1 MVAQSRQCYPIKAFI
16 LFCIAWVLDML
27 LLSQLGPMGKSPLL
41 FATGYVL
48 GFVLMALMVYAF
60 PCEWS
65 RRRSIAVVV
74 GVGVLGRFA
83 FWDFPVSNDLYRYIW
98 EGYIQNHGFNPYLL
112 APNDPALE
120 ALIQGDMAAI
130 WSQINHK
137 DLSAAYPPLVMLI
150 FRALAALSPTAS
162 MFKGSMLFFET
173 LTVGALIGLIC
184 WRRTHPAHLF
194 WYAANP
200 LVLVYIAGEA
210 HLDIVQAAFVMIG
223 LYFAGSKRPVAAF
236 LMLGSAVASK
246 YFSLV
251 ALPFIMRRSNCHAW
265 PALAIAVV
273 WFLPF
278 VDEFRSLFAS
288 LSIFAGQMHYNDAL
302 ADLLRILC
310 GRFALTALVPI
321 LMGLLTVIYLFE
333 QREMRS
339 VYLAFGAV
347 LLCLPTLH
355 PWYILLVAPF
365 MVFYPSRAWLFL
377 MLAAVTT
384 LPVLAIE
391 HDTGV
396 FQEMRWL
403 KWFEYLPFFG
413 LLVFDTLTRY
423 SMLPRPRFP
432 APKTISVVIPA
443 LNEAERIT
451 DAIRSARIQ
460 KDVVEIIVADGGS
473 SDATR
478 DVARRCGAKVI
489 SSPIGRGRQV
499 RKVIKHTGGDVI
511 LVLHADSHL
520 LAEASGS
527 MLQALA
533 KHPSVA
539 GGAFKMR
546 FNGHSPKLKLIAWL
560 NNFRALFFGIS
571 FGDQGQFV
579 RRQALEKIGGFPDM
593 MLMEDVELSMRLKSI
608 SRPLFV
614 HKGVLV
620 SQRRWQ
626 HKHYGQNVW
635 LVIRL
640 FLRYLLERRFLDV
653 VGLRTNYYQKYYQ
666 KPERSRSGVAKDLQ

>member
-1 MVAQSRQCYPIKAFI
+1 M
-16 LFCIAWVLDML
+16 FCTSWVLDML
-27 LLSQLGPMGKSPLL
+27 FLSQLGPLGKSPLL

-48 GFVLMALMVYAF
+48 GFVFMALMVYAF

-65 RRRSIAVVV
+65 HRRSIAVVV
-74 GVGVLGRFA
+74 GVGVLGRCA
-83 FWDFPVSNDLYRYIW
+83 FWDFPVSNDVYRYIW

-137 DLSAAYPPLVMLI
+137 DLSAAYPPLVMLF
-150 FRALAALSPTAS
+150 FRALAAISPTAG

-173 LTVGALIGLIC
+173 LALGALIGLIC
-184 WRRTHPAHLF
+184 WRKTHPAHLL
-194 WYAANP
+194 WYVANP

-210 HLDIVQAAFVMIG
+210 HLDIAQAAFVMLG

-265 PALAIAVV
+265 PALAITVV
-273 WFLPF
+273 WFIPF
-278 VDEFRSLFAS
+278 VDDFRALFTS

-310 GRFALTALVPI
+310 GRFALTALALI
-321 LMGLLTVIYLFE
+321 LMGLLTLIYLFE

-355 PWYILLVAPF
+355 PWYILLLAPL

-377 MLAAVTT
+377 MLAVVTT

-396 FQEMRWL
+396 FQEIRWL
-403 KWFEYLPFFG
+403 KWLAYPPFFG
-413 LLVFDTLTRY
+413 LLVFDTLTGY

-432 APKTISVVIPA
+432 LPKTVSVVIPT
-443 LNEAERIT
+443 LNEADRIEA
-451 DAIRSARIQ
+451 AIQSARTQ
-460 KDVVEIIVADGGS
+460 RGVVEIIVADGRS
-473 SDATR
+473 SDATG
-478 DVARRCGAKVI
+478 DVASRCGAKVI
-489 SSPIGRGRQV
+489 SGPTGRGRQV
-499 RKVIKHTGGDVI
+499 RNGIRHTCGDVI
-511 LVLHADSHL
+511 VVLHADSNL
-520 LAEASGS
+520 LDEATDR

-533 KHPSVA
+533 EHPSVA

-560 NNFRALFFGIS
+560 NNFRGLVFGIS

-579 RRQALEKIGGFPDM
+579 RRQALEKIGGFPGM

-614 HKGVLV
+614 HRGVLV
-620 SQRRWQ
+620 SRRRWQ
-626 HKHYGQNVW
+626 HKHFGQNVW

-640 FLRYLLERRFLDV
+640 FLGYLLERRFFGV
-653 VGLRTNYYQKYYQ
+653 EGVRTNYYKKYYQ
-666 KPERSRSGVAKDLQ
+666 KPEGSGSGVAKDLL

>member
-1 MVAQSRQCYPIKAFI
+1 MVAQSQQGYPIKAFVMV
-16 LFCIAWVLDML
+16 CTAWVLDML
-27 LLSQLGPMGKSPLL
+27 FLSQLGPLGKSPLL

-48 GFVLMALMVYAF
+48 GFVFMALMVYAF
-60 PCEWS
+60 PCEWHH
-65 RRRSIAVVV
+65 RRSIAVVV
-74 GVGVLGRFA
+74 GVGVLGRCA

-112 APNDPALE
+112 APNDPALK

-137 DLSAAYPPLVMLI
+137 DMSAAYPPLVMLL
-150 FRALAALSPTAS
+150 FRALAAISPTAG

-173 LTVGALIGLIC
+173 LAVGALIGLIG
-184 WRRTHPAHLF
+184 WRKTHPAHLL
-194 WYAANP
+194 WYVANP

-210 HLDIVQAAFVMIG
+210 HLDIVQTAFVMLG

-246 YFSLV
+246 YFSL
-251 ALPFIMRRSNCHAW
+251 AAFPFILRRSNCHAW

-273 WFLPF
+273 WFIPF
-278 VDEFRSLFAS
+278 VDEFRALFAS

-310 GRFALTALVPI
+310 GRFALTALALI
-321 LMGLLTVIYLFE
+321 LMGLLTLIYLFE

-339 VYLAFGAV
+339 VYLAFGVV

-355 PWYILLVAPF
+355 PWYLLLVAPL

-396 FQEMRWL
+396 FQEIRWL

-413 LLVFDTLTRY
+413 LLIFDTLTRY
-423 SMLPRPRFP
+423 NMLPRPRFP
-432 APKTISVVIPA
+432 LPKTASVVIPT
-443 LNEAERIT
+443 LNEAERIEAT
-451 DAIRSARIQ
+451 IQSARTQ
-460 KDVVEIIVADGGS
+460 KDVLEVIVADGGS

-478 DVARRCGAKVI
+478 EVARRCGAKVI
-489 SSPIGRGRQV
+489 SGATGRGRQV
-499 RKVIKHTGGDVI
+499 RNGIKHTCGDVI
-511 LVLHADSHL
+511 LVLHADSNL
-520 LAEASGS
+520 LAGACDR

-533 KHPSVA
+533 KHPTVA

-560 NNFRALFFGIS
+560 NNFRALGFGIS

-579 RRQALEKIGGFPDM
+579 RRQALERIGGFPDK

-608 SRPLFV
+608 GRPLLV
-614 HKGVLV
+614 PRGILV
-620 SQRRWQ
+620 SRRRWQ
-626 HKHYGQNVW
+626 HKHFGQNVC

-640 FLRYLLERRFLDV
+640 FLRYLLERRFFGAEGV
-653 VGLRTNYYQKYYQ
+653 RTNYYKRYYQ
-666 KPERSRSGVAKDLQ
+666 KPEGSKSGVAKDLQ